1 MTESHDDQQ
10 PDPVLV
16 RPYVKNVPAQSTR
29 DPSDTPTVIQP
40 AIVDE
45 PAEAPASDPR
55 RRRGGGLA
63 RALGLRL
70 LALIAGVAV
79 ALAVAGYLIFAPK
92 DDTTQPSAVLPE
104 FTAPAVTDPA
114 PASARPSTSA
124 SVSPSASSSSPSA
137 SASAPPSSAPA
148 SPSVSVSATL
158 APPPGTARSGS
169 ITAAS
174 GRCLAL
180 GGLLGLDGSPV
191 QVSGCAGVASQ
202 KFTLATD
209 GTLRVSGR
217 CVEATGEATLRVEG
231 CGDAAGAQW
240 RTGRP
245 GTLINAA
252 TGQCLTDPGR
262 AGATATTAT
271 CTGKSDQSWTLP

>member
-1 MTESHDDQQ
+1 MTASHDDEQ

-29 DPSDTPTVIQP
+29 DPADTPTIIQP
-40 AIVDE
+40 AVVDE

-55 RRRGGGLA
+55 RRRVGGLG

-92 DDTTQPSAVLPE
+92 DDTTQPSAVLPG

-114 PASARPSTSA
+114 PASARPSVSA
-124 SVSPSASSSSPSA
+124 SVSPSASSASPSA
-137 SASAPPSSAPA
+137 SASAPSSAPA
-148 SPSVSVSATL
+148 RPSISVSATL
-158 APPPGTARSGS
+158 APPPGTARTGS

-217 CVEATGEATLRVEG
+217 CVEATGAATLRVEG
-231 CGDAAGAQW
+231 CGNAAAAQW

-245 GTLINAA
+245 GTLINAS

-262 AGATATTAT
+262 AGATAATAT